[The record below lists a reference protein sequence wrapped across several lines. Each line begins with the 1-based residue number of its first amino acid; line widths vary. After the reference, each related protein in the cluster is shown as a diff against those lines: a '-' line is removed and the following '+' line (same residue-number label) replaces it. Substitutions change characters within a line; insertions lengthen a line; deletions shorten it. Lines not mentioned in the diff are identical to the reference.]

1 MAHDYTREKSPA
13 LESAKPLYL
22 LVKRV
27 SLNKY
32 STHNALNFNTKKNET
47 NSPYNYNIF
56 LP

>member
-32 STHNALNFNTKKNET
+32 STHNALNFNTKKK
-47 NSPYNYNIF
+47 
-56 LP
+56 